1 MCIDVQILVVV
12 AMRPVNASVASL
24 STVVFKSSQP
34 ASIPPLVETF
44 YANTSFHRTTFT
56 LSHLGGGDPVS
67 SCKALHIGTSF
78 DKCSSM
84 PTRQCL
90 QVPSMCQLT
99 YFQVVHWEGQSND
112 MCHQVAHPS
121 QMEERVAQE
130 PCLISTYVKWS
141 SHAHNCRP
149 SCPSQLSPLPPFTT
163 VISLKAGIPLHKVP
177 SSMGQGHLPCSPSTP
192 VLMQPPR
199 VGTQLLLPKKAPIVT
214 SGGVE
219 TSDLA
224 VSVVDPSQTPTLILG
239 VPLDPLNT
247 PCVSTPPAATTLIN
261 ISLGPRG
268 G

>member
-1 MCIDVQILVVV
+1 
-12 AMRPVNASVASL
+12 MRPVNASVASL

-149 SCPSQLSPLPPFTT
+149 SCPSQLLPLLPFTT
-163 VISLKAGIPLHKVP
+163 VA
-177 SSMGQGHLPCSPSTP
+177 
-192 VLMQPPR
+192 
-199 VGTQLLLPKKAPIVT
+199 
-214 SGGVE
+214 
-219 TSDLA
+219 
-224 VSVVDPSQTPTLILG
+224 
-239 VPLDPLNT
+239 
-247 PCVSTPPAATTLIN
+247 PPALHNCHFPQSRHPTTQGAFQYGTRASTMLTFYSSLDATPKSWYSIAPAQEGTDCHQWWCGDI
-261 ISLGPRG
+261 
-268 G
+268 